1 MYFSNYTLFDIK
13 EYDTSST
20 PFIFLRIIWRSRFM
34 PFPRR
39 GNIFCIFWEI
49 FGEDESLCQQR
60 SDLRPQGADT
70 AQPPPS
76 LKKDNSSL
84 FFAIVIIIT
93 SIWNNI
99 HEKKIDW
106 VSKSKQGQG
115 AEEGMSICSLLQLKV
130 GWIDRGVKC
139 KKVREAMWRMLTV
152 DLPSAHQRRL
162 SLCRADNFFSSKK
175 EPFFYEHEFSEDSN
189 IG

>member
-1 MYFSNYTLFDIK
+1 MYFSNNALFDIK

-49 FGEDESLCQQR
+49 FGEDERLCQQK

-76 LKKDNSSL
+76 LKKDKSSL

-106 VSKSKQGQG
+106 VSKVSKAKGQRRECRYASTKG
-115 AEEGMSICSLLQLKV
+115 RMN
-130 GWIDRGVKC
+130 WPRC
-139 KKVREAMWRMLTV
+139 KMQKVREAMWRMLTV
-152 DLPSAHQRRL
+152 DLPSTHQRRL
-162 SLCRADNFFSSKK
+162 SLCQADNFYSSKK
-175 EPFFYEHEFSEDSN
+175 SLNFFLMNMIFSEDSN